1 MAFLGIILLVALMI
15 PIVGIVLDSPVG
27 KALGRRLEGPDQT
40 PPALGDL
47 ARRVEVLESELDELQ
62 RSVKSLEEENQFLQ
76 RLLEDS
82 RRPALPPPAKP

>member
-27 KALGRRLEGPDQT
+27 KALGRRLEGPDQA
-40 PPALGDL
+40 PPAIADL

-82 RRPALPPPAKP
+82 RRTALPPPAKP